1 MLINKRG
8 ESFKYNGVHYTI
20 GEQVFANKNSAYNGL
35 HGIVKEIRT
44 GKDKDT
50 DNDAP
55 DIYCDFQIPVI
66 PSVIKKI
73 EIAFDKPID
82 EIMLDSVIMAPD
94 MIWTT
99 LQPKIKPKIYAV
111 ITDWAVDCESGHD
124 IELFSDYE
132 AAKQNFITS
141 LEGEIKS
148 GCVQEWKDD
157 SSLVEESTEDSY
169 ECWIYGRYVEQHFL
183 IEIVQKSLEIKSSSF
198 VEEIQKQYLQCKK
211 DTEE

>member
-20 GEQVFANKNSAYNGL
+20 GEQVYANKNSMYNGL
-35 HGIVKEIRT
+35 HGIITEIRT

-50 DNDAP
+50 DNETP
-55 DIYCDFQIPVI
+55 DIYCDFEIPVI

-73 EIAFDKPID
+73 KLAFDKPID

-99 LQPKIKPKIYAV
+99 LQPKIKPIIYAV
-111 ITDWAVDCESGHD
+111 ITDWAVDGESGHD
-124 IELFSDYE
+124 HELFSDYE

-141 LEGEIKS
+141 LEEEMKN
-148 GCVQEWKDD
+148 GCVQKWKDD
-157 SSLVEESTEDSY
+157 SLLVEDSTEDSY
-169 ECWIYGRYVEQHFL
+169 ECWIDGHYVEDHFL
-183 IEIVQKSLEIKSSSF
+183 TKIVQKSLEINSASF